1 MQGDASRA
9 AQLIASARGTDAAMC
24 ALAVRYL
31 DNRFGGWGRVEHI
44 PDATVEEWDL
54 AVWASRQIT
63 EPDAVPVLSDALSDR
78 DPCVRR
84 VAARLLGR
92 VAHPRALEA
101 MLDRLGAEDAQTRQ
115 MAAIALGYAEKRDA
129 VEPLLRN
136 LVDDAAGVRTAS
148 AWALGEI
155 EDPRAT
161 EALVRLLSEDPDPK
175 VRRQAAW
182 ALGNMN

>member
-1 MQGDASRA
+1 
-9 AQLIASARGTDAAMC
+9 
-24 ALAVRYL
+24 
-31 DNRFGGWGRVEHI
+31 
-44 PDATVEEWDL
+44 
-54 AVWASRQIT
+54 
-63 EPDAVPVLSDALSDR
+63 
-78 DPCVRR
+78 
-84 VAARLLGR
+84 
-92 VAHPRALEA
+92 

-115 MAAIALGYAEKRDA
+115 MAAIALGYAEKKDA

>member
-1 MQGDASRA
+1 
-9 AQLIASARGTDAAMC
+9 
-24 ALAVRYL
+24 
-31 DNRFGGWGRVEHI
+31 
-44 PDATVEEWDL
+44 
-54 AVWASRQIT
+54 
-63 EPDAVPVLSDALSDR
+63 
-78 DPCVRR
+78 
-84 VAARLLGR
+84 
-92 VAHPRALEA
+92 
-101 MLDRLGAEDAQTRQ
+101 MLDRLRSGDDQTRQ

-136 LVDDAAGVRTAS
+136 LVDDAAGVRMAS

-161 EALVRLLSEDPDPK
+161 EALVRVLSEDPDPR